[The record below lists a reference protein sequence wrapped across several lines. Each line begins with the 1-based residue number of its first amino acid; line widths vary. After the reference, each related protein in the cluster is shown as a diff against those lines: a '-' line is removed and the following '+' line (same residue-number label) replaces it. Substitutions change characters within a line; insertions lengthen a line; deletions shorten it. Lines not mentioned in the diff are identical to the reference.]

1 MDENSVKIKFY
12 SLDGKTVDVFNV
24 KKNDIID
31 FDKDIKTNK
40 NFNDALK
47 KVLKKDMKLLANKVI
62 NIVNEITKKLAIN
75 GTILND
81 KLESDISKIDLI
93 ISDLENK
100 ISNLII
106 EKNSIKI
113 RFFSSNKKEK
123 KEKIKKLENSIEYIS
138 KSLNDI
144 ISIKD
149 EYNKLDKRN
158 KDLEDLVFEDVKND
172 EEDETDPLERT
183 INFYMSKNEKN

>member
-93 ISDLENK
+93 ISDLENI

-123 KEKIKKLENSIEYIS
+123 KEKVKKLENSIEYIS

>member
-93 ISDLENK
+93 ISDLENI

-183 INFYMSKNEKN
+183 INFYMSKN

>member
-93 ISDLENK
+93 ISDLENI

-158 KDLEDLVFEDVKND
+158 KDLEELVFEDVKND

>member
-93 ISDLENK
+93 ISDLENI

-123 KEKIKKLENSIEYIS
+123 KEKIKKLANSIEYIS

>member
-93 ISDLENK
+93 ISDLEN
-100 ISNLII
+100 IINNLII

>member
-93 ISDLENK
+93 ISDLENI

>member
-81 KLESDISKIDLI
+81 KLESEISKIDLI
-93 ISDLENK
+93 ISDLENI

-106 EKNSIKI
+106 EKDTQNALLPS
-113 RFFSSNKKEK
+113 
-123 KEKIKKLENSIEYIS
+123 
-138 KSLNDI
+138 
-144 ISIKD
+144 
-149 EYNKLDKRN
+149 
-158 KDLEDLVFEDVKND
+158 
-172 EEDETDPLERT
+172 
-183 INFYMSKNEKN
+183 

>member
-12 SLDGKTVDVFNV
+12 SLDGKTVDVFSV
-24 KKNDIID
+24 KKNDIME

-47 KVLKKDMKLLANKVI
+47 KVLKKDMDLLSNKI
-62 NIVNEITKKLAIN
+62 SNIISEIIKKLAIN

-81 KLESDISKIDLI
+81 KLEKDINKIDLI
-93 ISDLENK
+93 VNDLENL

-123 KEKIKKLENSIEYIS
+123 KEKIKKLENSIENVS

-149 EYNKLDKRN
+149 EYNKLCKRN
-158 KDLEDLVFEDVKND
+158 NDLENLVFEEDKNH
-172 EEDETDPLERT
+172 EENKTDPLERT
-183 INFYMSKNEKN
+183 INFYMSKNDKK

>member
-93 ISDLENK
+93 ISDLENI

-183 INFYMSKNEKN
+183 INLYMSKNEKN